1 MIEPLENRTIPILY
15 VAGAGR
21 SGSTLLEMIL
31 GNLPGCF
38 SIGEARYFAEYWVA
52 ADRLCGCGALLS
64 ACELWADVY
73 THLEKVQVDIDKMSD
88 TAQIVDRTRNL
99 PWLTMPFNTKRKP
112 SRDFLADLRQ
122 LYYAVWQ
129 ESGNQIII
137 DSSKVPSHLYMLA
150 QIPEIDLRVL
160 HLVRD
165 GRAVAYSWNKRRKQ
179 ELGITKTGGQ
189 MPHRSASRAM
199 LTWSIENLYTA
210 FIGRQAPYYTVLR
223 YEDLV
228 QNPENALGL
237 ALEKLAFTHIPLDI
251 LRSGLVQV
259 QPTHSVGGN
268 PLRFT
273 QKTIHISF
281 DEEWRRQMPSIKQK
295 FLGLLGFPA
304 MRKYGYSIL

>member
-1 MIEPLENRTIPILY
+1 MTKPLESQTIPILY

-64 ACELWADVY
+64 ECELWANVY
-73 THLEKVQVDIDKMSD
+73 MHLQKAGVAIDKMSAM
-88 TAQIVDRTRNL
+88 AQTVDRTRNL
-99 PWLTMPFNTKRKP
+99 PRLTLPFWPNRKL
-112 SRDFLADLRQ
+112 SEEFLTGLAQ
-122 LYYAVWQ
+122 LYDAIWR
-129 ESGNQIII
+129 ESGQQIIV
-137 DSSKVPSHLYMLA
+137 DSSKVPSHLYILA

-179 ELGITKTGGQ
+179 ELGVIETGRQ
-189 MPHRSASRAM
+189 MPRRSTSRAII
-199 LTWSIENLYTA
+199 TWSVENLYAA
-210 FIGRQAPYYTVLR
+210 FIGRQLPYYTVLR

-228 QNPENALGL
+228 QNLTSTLGSALAKLNL
-237 ALEKLAFTHIPLDI
+237 AHIPLDI
-251 LRSGLVQV
+251 LQTDPVQIE
-259 QPTHSVGGN
+259 PTHSVGGN

-273 QKTIHISF
+273 QKTIHVSF
-281 DEEWRRQMPSIKQK
+281 DEGWRRQMPSIHQK
-295 FLGLLGFPA
+295 MLGLLGLPV
-304 MRKYGYSIL
+304 MLRYGYSIR